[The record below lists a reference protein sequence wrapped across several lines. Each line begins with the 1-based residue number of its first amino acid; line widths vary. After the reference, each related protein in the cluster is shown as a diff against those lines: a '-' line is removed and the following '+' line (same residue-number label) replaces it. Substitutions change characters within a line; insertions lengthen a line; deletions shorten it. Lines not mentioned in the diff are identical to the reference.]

1 MRVAGIDPGVVG
13 GIAIL
18 EIGAEDSRV
27 LAAIDVPTVGVK
39 AKQRVDPVGV
49 QEFLLAHGPQHCFF
63 ERAQAMPR
71 QGSSSGFK
79 YGAAVGALYATVVL
93 CGIPITVIDPGQWKR
108 GMQLRGKDKES
119 ARQRA
124 LELFPAAHEYFKL
137 KKHHGR
143 AEASLLGLYGART
156 RLMVTDKTGIS
167 AFTGRPAA

>member
-1 MRVAGIDPGVVG
+1 MKIAGIDPGVAG

-18 EIGAEDSRV
+18 EIDAEDSRV

-39 AKQRVDPVGV
+39 AKQHIDPVGV

-71 QGSSSGFK
+71 QGASSGFK
-79 YGAAVGALYATVVL
+79 YGAAVGALYAVVTL
-93 CGIPITVIDPGQWKR
+93 CAIPVTVIDPGQWKR
-108 GMQLRGKDKES
+108 GMKLRGKDKEGS
-119 ARQRA
+119 RQRA
-124 LELFPAAHEYFKL
+124 LELFPGAHEYFKL

-143 AEASLLGLYGART
+143 AEAALLALYGART
-156 RLMVTDKTGIS
+156 RLMVTEKADIS